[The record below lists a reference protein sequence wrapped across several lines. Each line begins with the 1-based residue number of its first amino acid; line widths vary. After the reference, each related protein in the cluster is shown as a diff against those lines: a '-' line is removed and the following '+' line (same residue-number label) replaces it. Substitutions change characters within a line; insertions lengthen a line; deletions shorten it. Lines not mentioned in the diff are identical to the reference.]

1 MIGVPEILEDP
12 KFIAAYEI
20 KGEPSWSKTLNE
32 KKQSTDIFFV
42 QDGSGQCVIGEMIF
56 TVARG
61 DIVIFPTLSSY
72 EIISSVQ
79 TPISGIV
86 ISISNVQISGMP
98 KGYLTSPDQCPVIP
112 TDKDYSSTSRYFSEI
127 YSEYQHPTYGSNE
140 MIESLTRTILIV
152 TIRKLYLVKPKIS
165 PSITHEVKKYIE
177 EYYYQDLTLSDL
189 AAIVYVSP
197 YHLAHIYKEEMGTP
211 PIQYLIQ
218 CRIDEAKRLLK
229 YTNLTIREIAL
240 KVGYPNGIYFN
251 LLFKKLTGIPP
262 GKFRKIFSE

>member
-1 MIGVPEILEDP
+1 
-12 KFIAAYEI
+12 
-20 KGEPSWSKTLNE
+20 
-32 KKQSTDIFFV
+32 
-42 QDGSGQCVIGEMIF
+42 
-56 TVARG
+56 
-61 DIVIFPTLSSY
+61 
-72 EIISSVQ
+72 
-79 TPISGIV
+79 
-86 ISISNVQISGMP
+86 
-98 KGYLTSPDQCPVIP
+98 
-112 TDKDYSSTSRYFSEI
+112 
-127 YSEYQHPTYGSNE
+127 

-251 LLFKKLTGIPP
+251 LLFKKN
-262 GKFRKIFSE
+262 